1 MRVEHRDTDSRL
13 TAQMKLAGR
22 IEHAYELRPSAFGGA
37 WCSTQRVWFAAA
49 FRLWEAHNH
58 DPLRVPL
65 DPELYVASQPISG
78 PFADPWTTL
87 AQPEA
92 ARRYRSR
99 VKHVIRQLRS
109 ELRRE
114 VRRAER
120 LIHRGN
126 DIDALLSV
134 QDGRLSAL
142 GCFIVATRAGRT
154 DLADSFADAAA
165 FQHRSCPLYQSASLS
180 LVPATGCI
188 RPKASHASMNPRY
201 LLGLRKCCCP

>member
-1 MRVEHRDTDSRL
+1 MIPTQDVLDE
-13 TAQMKLAGR
+13 LAGR
-22 IEHAYELRPSAFGGA
+22 IEHAYELRHPRWRRG
-37 WCSTQRVWFAAA
+37 CSTQRCWFAAA

-92 ARRYRSR
+92 VRRYRSQ
-99 VKHVIRQLRS
+99 VKQVIRQLRF

-120 LIHRGN
+120 LIHRGD

-154 DLADSFADAAA
+154 DLADCFADAAA

-180 LVPATGCI
+180 LVPADLYPAESVACEHESAI
-188 RPKASHASMNPRY
+188 PPRSKKM
-201 LLGLRKCCCP
+201 LLSLN